1 MAEQIGTNN
10 INKLSLLPA
19 NSFEN
24 DRSTASST
32 LVFKVPTDG
41 IFTVSFIIA
50 SSMAVGNAGEIY
62 VATISRS
69 TSGVLSAKLKSLLPG
84 TSLNLKYKINS
95 DKSVDVVKY
104 RSQYSPVIGCL
115 ILSGNRFVTNLTTD
129 ISDSEIDDTFI
140 GFTEVE

>member
-1 MAEQIGTNN
+1 MAEQIGTKN
-10 INKLSLLPA
+10 IDKLSLLPA

-24 DRSTASST
+24 DRSAASST

-41 IFTVSFIIA
+41 IFTVSFILACSTAI
-50 SSMAVGNAGEIY
+50 GNAGEIY
-62 VATISRS
+62 VAVISRS
-69 TSGVLSAKLKSLLPG
+69 SSGILSARFKSLIPG

-115 ILSGNRFVTNLTTD
+115 ILSGNRFVTNLTTN
-129 ISDSEIDDTFI
+129 ISDSEIDDTFVN
-140 GFTEVE
+140 FTEV